1 MYRCSKKQKPTES
14 RPFQGNMT
22 GLKNNEDKLL
32 NLKIMSNCKI
42 HDSPIFKLEKIISSF
57 LLV

>member
-1 MYRCSKKQKPTES
+1 MYRRSKQKPTGS
-14 RPFQGNMT
+14 GPFQGNMT

-42 HDSPIFKLEKIISSF
+42 IHCWDCMILQY
-57 LLV
+57 LN